1 MSSILCILVLS
12 KILRIID
19 EYILLF
25 FEGKPLDKKARSA
38 STELIREKREEV
50 DEDEKSSEMQ
60 KFMLDL
66 SSKEDMSRL
75 QER

>member
-1 MSSILCILVLS
+1 MDRKS
-12 KILRIID
+12 KS
-19 EYILLF
+19 E
-25 FEGKPLDKKARSA
+25 

-50 DEDEKSSEMQ
+50 DEDERSSEMQ

-75 QER
+75 RER